1 MRTILSFSTAFV
13 LLAAALSACGDGGGD
28 DAEPTVTATTTQV
41 ADLARNVAGERAE
54 VVGLLTAGSDPHDY
68 EPRPSDAEAL
78 IDSDLIVRS
87 GGDVDAWLD
96 QLIESSGSDAPDL
109 ALLDRVETIEADG
122 EADPHWWQD
131 PRNAIGAV
139 EAIRDE
145 LIAADPDGRTEYE
158 SNAAEYVRELTRLD
172 RSIEDCFAE
181 LPPADRK
188 LVTSH
193 DSLAYF
199 ADRYGIEVVGTAIPA
214 LTTQAQASAGETAE
228 LVDLIRSEGVPAVF
242 PEAGVNPDLEEAIA
256 AEAGATVGGELWAD
270 ALGPEGSGAETYAEA
285 MAANAA
291 TMVTELGAEQGLQCT
306 FAPG

>member
-1 MRTILSFSTAFV
+1 MRTSLSFLTALI
-13 LLAAALSACGDGGGD
+13 LLVAALGACGEGGGD
-28 DAEPTVTATTTQV
+28 DGDVRVTATTTQV

-54 VVGLLTAGSDPHDY
+54 VVGLLMAESDPHDY

-78 IDSDLIVRS
+78 TESDLIVRA
-87 GGDVDAWLD
+87 GGGVDAWLD
-96 QLIESSGSDAPDL
+96 QLIESSGTDAPDL
-109 ALLDRVETIEADG
+109 VLLDRVDTVEADG

-131 PRNAIGAV
+131 PRNAIAAV

-145 LIAADPDGRTEYE
+145 LVAVDPGGRAEYERNAAD
-158 SNAAEYVRELTRLD
+158 YVRELARLD
-172 RSIEDCFAE
+172 RSIAVCFAE
-181 LPPADRK
+181 VPAAERK

-193 DSLAYF
+193 DSLGYF
-199 ADRYGIEVVGTAIPA
+199 AGRYGVEVVGAALPA

-256 AEAGATVGGELWAD
+256 EEAGATVGGELWAD
-270 ALGPEGSGAETYAEA
+270 ALGPEGSGAETYAGA

-291 TMVTELGAEQGLQCT
+291 TLVTELGAEQGIECS
-306 FAPG
+306 FATG